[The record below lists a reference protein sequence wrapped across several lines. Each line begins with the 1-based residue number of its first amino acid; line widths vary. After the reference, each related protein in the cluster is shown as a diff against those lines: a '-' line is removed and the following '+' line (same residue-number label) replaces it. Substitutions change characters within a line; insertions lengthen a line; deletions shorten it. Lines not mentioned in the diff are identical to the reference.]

1 MKHHVFAALAGALLL
16 SATLASAQQLA
27 ATGSSPKLDGV
38 VSEKEYSYTTMVGK
52 LTLSA
57 SRTAD
62 TVFLAVSAP
71 TTGWVS
77 VGFGSEKMDGAK
89 LFLGYVAGGKPSF
102 SQQLGAGHGHGAPA
116 SELQVRD
123 ALGEAGGATTLET
136 AFKASQVIAEGQ
148 KELWVL
154 FAYGPDDTFSSYHVA
169 RASIKIQL

>member
-1 MKHHVFAALAGALLL
+1 MKNRAFTALAGLLL
-16 SATLASAQQLA
+16 LGASLASAQQLPVTA
-27 ATGSSPKLDGV
+27 SAPKLDGV
-38 VSEKEYSYTTMVGK
+38 VSAKEYSFQTSLGK

-77 VGFGSEKMDGAK
+77 VGFGSDKMDGAK
-89 LFLGYVAGGKPSF
+89 LFLGYVSGGQPSF
-102 SQQLGAGHGHGAPA
+102 SGQLGAGHGHGTLSPA
-116 SELQVRD
+116 LEVRQ

-136 AFKASQVIAEGQ
+136 AFKASQVIAGDQ

-154 FAYGPDDTFSSYHVA
+154 VAYGPDDTFSSYHVA
-169 RASIKIQL
+169 RGSFKIQL